1 MKSKSIIILVWIG
14 MIVICTSCG
23 EEALRTP
30 KARMFPRVDY
40 PIKGYKDFDS
50 TICNFTFK
58 MPLYSKIVQDSS
70 QYNQEQNHPCW
81 FDITIPAL
89 NSSLYCSYYKLTKQK
104 TLSSLVEDAFTIAG
118 KHNIKANYRKETVID
133 NKNGVKGILFEIE
146 GPVASPLQFY
156 MTDEKD
162 HFFRASLYFNSTV
175 NPDST
180 APVLKYL
187 RSDIDTLIASF
198 KWKK

>member
-1 MKSKSIIILVWIG
+1 MKINTINILFWVGMMIISA
-14 MIVICTSCG
+14 SCN
-23 EEALRTP
+23 EDAARTP

-40 PIKGYKDFDS
+40 PVKAYKDFDS
-50 TICNFTFK
+50 TFCNFTFR
-58 MPLYSKIVQDSS
+58 MPNYGKIVQDSS
-70 QYNQEQNHPCW
+70 QFNQEQNHPCW
-81 FDITIPAL
+81 FDISVPAL
-89 NSSLYCSYYKLTKQK
+89 NSSVYCSYYKLTKQK

-118 KHNIKANYRKETVID
+118 KHNIKANYRKETIID
-133 NKNGVKGILFEIE
+133 NGHGVKGILFEIE

-156 MTDEKD
+156 LTDEKD
-162 HFFRASLYFNSTV
+162 HFFRASLYFNSKV

>member
-14 MIVICTSCG
+14 MIVIFTSCG

-58 MPLYSKIVQDSS
+58 MPLYGKIVQDSS

-81 FDITIPAL
+81 FDITVPAL

-133 NKNGVKGILFEIE
+133 NKNGEKGILFEIE